1 MFCFGEKTVWQW
13 QDTSKKELGLQN
25 LRGCCLG
32 WLGLAR
38 IRAGCTAPSLT
49 ERFCKKILR
58 KLWQKSACIQKSDC
72 IYNCCDQPWMG
83 SLEGWGGVSRSPAL
97 SKLRVAGKNFCFV
110 DGQKAGNWTKTAQ
123 KSVFF
128 LRKSAQKSHFLEFFE
143 HFWFG
148 KQQIYHNGQHAR
160 SEGRK
165 HFFCSPCSY

>member
-1 MFCFGEKTVWQW
+1 MEHSKYHLWTVFRPHHHPEMFCFGEKTVWQW

-83 SLEGWGGVSRSPAL
+83 SLEGWGGGKSVSRSL
-97 SKLRVAGKNFCFV
+97 ETEGGWEKLLFCGRTKSWKLDQNCSEIRVF
-110 DGQKAGNWTKTAQ
+110 
-123 KSVFF
+123 S
-128 LRKSAQKSHFLEFFE
+128 
-143 HFWFG
+143 
-148 KQQIYHNGQHAR
+148 
-160 SEGRK
+160 
-165 HFFCSPCSY
+165 